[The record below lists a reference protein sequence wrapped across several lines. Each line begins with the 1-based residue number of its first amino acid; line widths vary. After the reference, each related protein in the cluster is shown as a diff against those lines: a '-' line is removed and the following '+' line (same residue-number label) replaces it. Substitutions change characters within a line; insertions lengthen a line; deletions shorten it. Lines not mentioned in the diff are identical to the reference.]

1 MHLNPSD
8 EKQNHSNKT
17 NKLKGQFE
25 DTAKLQFPRSG
36 TKLLGSFTASL
47 WRTDVHNNN
56 RSIISGYRV
65 GLLNIEA
72 NG

>member
-25 DTAKLQFPRSG
+25 DTAKLQFHS
-36 TKLLGSFTASL
+36 SFTASLLL

-65 GLLNIEA
+65 GLLNTEA